1 MWVYVGVDGCLC
13 AHVYQCQLQRKFS
26 QGGVT
31 NSAKDTNF
39 VDES

>member
-1 MWVYVGVDGCLC
+1 MWVYVGMDGCLC
-13 AHVYQCQLQRKFS
+13 AHKYQCQLQRKFS

-31 NSAKDTNF
+31 NSAKNTNF